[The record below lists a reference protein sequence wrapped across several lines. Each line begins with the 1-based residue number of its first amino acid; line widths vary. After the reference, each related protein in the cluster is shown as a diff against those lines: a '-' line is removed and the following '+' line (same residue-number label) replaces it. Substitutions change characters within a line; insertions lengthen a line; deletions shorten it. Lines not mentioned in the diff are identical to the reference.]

1 MHQVFISIGSNID
14 PLKNID
20 KVKILLNNLFECTF
34 SGLYETAAEGFEGND
49 FVNCVVGFKTDIAPA
64 DLNDILKNIEKNM
77 GRTDRQKGMSNR
89 IIDLDLILYGDLV
102 LNDKY
107 LSLPSDDIEKYS
119 FILEPLVEIA
129 GDIRHPVSKQSF
141 KSLLME
147 LQS

>member
-14 PLKNID
+14 PLKNVD
-20 KVKILLNNLFECTF
+20 KAKTLLDDHFDCTY
-34 SGLYETAAEGFEGND
+34 SGLYETIAEGFEGND
-49 FVNCVVGFKTDIAPA
+49 FVNCVVGFKTDIDPIR
-64 DLNDILKNIEKNM
+64 LNEKLKEIEKNM

-102 LNDKY
+102 LNDNN

-129 GDIRHPVSKQSF
+129 GDIKHPVSKQSF

-147 LQS
+147 LKS

>member
-49 FVNCVVGFKTDIAPA
+49 FVNCVVGFKTDIGPTQ
-64 DLNDILKNIEKNM
+64 LNEKLKNIEKNM

-102 LNDKY
+102 LSDKN
-107 LSLPSDDIEKYS
+107 LSLPSDDIDKYS
-119 FILEPLVEIA
+119 FVLEPLAEIA

-141 KSLLME
+141 KSLLLE
-147 LQS
+147 LKS

>member
-20 KVKILLNNLFECTF
+20 KVKILLNDLFECTF
-34 SGLYETAAEGFEGND
+34 SGLYETVAEGFEGDD
-49 FVNCVVGFKTDIAPA
+49 FVNCVVGFKTDITPTK
-64 DLNDILKNIEKNM
+64 LNENLKDIEKNM
-77 GRTDRQKGMSNR
+77 GRTDGQKGMSNR

-102 LNDKY
+102 LNDNN

-129 GDIRHPVSKQSF
+129 GDIKHPVSKQSF

-147 LQS
+147 LKS

>member
-1 MHQVFISIGSNID
+1 MHQAFISIGSNID

>member
-49 FVNCVVGFKTDIAPA
+49 FVNCVVGFKTDITPT

>member
-20 KVKILLNNLFECTF
+20 KVKILLNDLFECTF
-34 SGLYETAAEGFEGND
+34 SGLYETAAEGFEGDD
-49 FVNCVVGFKTDIAPA
+49 FVNCVVGFKTDISPIK
-64 DLNDILKNIEKNM
+64 LNENLKDIEKNM

-102 LNDKY
+102 LNDKN

-129 GDIRHPVSKQSF
+129 GDIKHPVSKQSF
-141 KSLLME
+141 KSLLLE
-147 LQS
+147 LKS

>member
-49 FVNCVVGFKTDIAPA
+49 FVNCVVGFKTDITPA

-89 IIDLDLILYGDLV
+89 IIDLDLILYGD
-102 LNDKY
+102 
-107 LSLPSDDIEKYS
+107 
-119 FILEPLVEIA
+119 
-129 GDIRHPVSKQSF
+129 PVSYTHLTLPTKRIV
-141 KSLLME
+141 
-147 LQS
+147 

>member
-1 MHQVFISIGSNID
+1 MHKVFISIGSNID

-49 FVNCVVGFKTDIAPA
+49 FVNCVVGFKTDIDPTQ
-64 DLNDILKNIEKNM
+64 LNDKLKNIEKNM

-89 IIDLDLILYGDLV
+89 IIDLDLILYGDLI

>member
-14 PLKNID
+14 PFKNID
-20 KVKILLNNLFECTF
+20 KVKILLNDLFECTF
-34 SGLYETAAEGFEGND
+34 SGLYETVAEGFEGDD
-49 FVNCVVGFKTDIAPA
+49 FVNCVVGFKTDITPTK
-64 DLNDILKNIEKNM
+64 LNENLKDIEKNM

-102 LNDKY
+102 LNNKN

-129 GDIRHPVSKQSF
+129 GDIKHPVSKQSF

-147 LQS
+147 LKS

>member
-20 KVKILLNNLFECTF
+20 KVKILLNDLFECTF
-34 SGLYETAAEGFEGND
+34 SGLYETVAEGFEGDD
-49 FVNCVVGFKTDIAPA
+49 FVNCVVGFKTDITPTK
-64 DLNDILKNIEKNM
+64 LNENLKDIEKNM

-102 LNDKY
+102 LNDKN
-107 LSLPSDDIEKYS
+107 LSLPSDDIDKYS
-119 FILEPLVEIA
+119 FVLEPLAEIA

-141 KSLLME
+141 KSLLLE
-147 LQS
+147 LKS

>member
-20 KVKILLNNLFECTF
+20 KVKILLNDLFECTF
-34 SGLYETAAEGFEGND
+34 SGLYETVAEGFEGDD
-49 FVNCVVGFKTDIAPA
+49 FVNCVVGFKTDITPTK
-64 DLNDILKNIEKNM
+64 LNENLKDIEKNM

-102 LNDKY
+102 LNNKN

-129 GDIRHPVSKQSF
+129 GDIKHPVSKQSF

-147 LQS
+147 LKS

>member
-20 KVKILLNNLFECTF
+20 KVKILLNDLFECTF
-34 SGLYETAAEGFEGND
+34 SGLYETVAEGFEGDD
-49 FVNCVVGFKTDIAPA
+49 FVNCVVGFKTDITPTK
-64 DLNDILKNIEKNM
+64 LNENLKDIEKNM
-77 GRTDRQKGMSNR
+77 GRTDGQKGMSNR

-102 LNDKY
+102 LNDKN

-129 GDIRHPVSKQSF
+129 GDIKHPVSKQSF

-147 LQS
+147 LKS

>member
-1 MHQVFISIGSNID
+1 
-14 PLKNID
+14 
-20 KVKILLNNLFECTF
+20 
-34 SGLYETAAEGFEGND
+34 
-49 FVNCVVGFKTDIAPA
+49 
-64 DLNDILKNIEKNM
+64 M

>member
-49 FVNCVVGFKTDIAPA
+49 FVNCVVGFKTDIDPTQ
-64 DLNDILKNIEKNM
+64 LNDKLKNIEKNM

-89 IIDLDLILYGDLV
+89 IIDLDLILYGDLI

>member
-20 KVKILLNNLFECTF
+20 KVKIFLNNLFECTF

-49 FVNCVVGFKTDIAPA
+49 FVNCVVGFKTDITPT

>member
-49 FVNCVVGFKTDIAPA
+49 FVNCVVGFKTDIDPTQ
-64 DLNDILKNIEKNM
+64 LNDKLKNIEKNM

-89 IIDLDLILYGDLV
+89 IIDLDLILYGDLI

-129 GDIRHPVSKQSF
+129 GDIRHPVSTQSF
-141 KSLLME
+141 KSFLME
-147 LQS
+147 LKS

>member
-14 PLKNID
+14 PFKNID
-20 KVKILLNNLFECTF
+20 KVKILLNDLFECTF
-34 SGLYETAAEGFEGND
+34 SGLYETVAEGFEGDD
-49 FVNCVVGFKTDIAPA
+49 FVNCVVGFKTDITPTK
-64 DLNDILKNIEKNM
+64 LNENLKDIEKNM
-77 GRTDRQKGMSNR
+77 GRTDGQKGMSNR

-102 LNDKY
+102 LNDNN

-129 GDIRHPVSKQSF
+129 GDIKHPVSKQSF

-147 LQS
+147 LKS

>member
-34 SGLYETAAEGFEGND
+34 SRLYETAAEGFEGND
-49 FVNCVVGFKTDIAPA
+49 FVNCVVGFKTDIGPTQ
-64 DLNDILKNIEKNM
+64 LNEKLKNIEKNM

-102 LNDKY
+102 LNDKN
-107 LSLPSDDIEKYS
+107 LSLPSDDIDKYS
-119 FILEPLVEIA
+119 FVLEPLAEIA

-141 KSLLME
+141 KSLLLE
-147 LQS
+147 LKS

>member
-20 KVKILLNNLFECTF
+20 KVKILLNDLFECTF
-34 SGLYETAAEGFEGND
+34 SGLYETVAEGFEGDD
-49 FVNCVVGFKTDIAPA
+49 FVNCVVGFKTDITPTK
-64 DLNDILKNIEKNM
+64 LNENLKDIEKNM
-77 GRTDRQKGMSNR
+77 GRTHRQKGMSNR

-102 LNDKY
+102 LNDKN

-129 GDIRHPVSKQSF
+129 GDIKHPVSKQSF

-147 LQS
+147 LKS

>member
-14 PLKNID
+14 PFKNID
-20 KVKILLNNLFECTF
+20 KVKILLNDLFECTF
-34 SGLYETAAEGFEGND
+34 SGLYETVAEGFDGDD
-49 FVNCVVGFKTDIAPA
+49 FVNCVVGFKTDITPTK
-64 DLNDILKNIEKNM
+64 LNENLKDIEKNM

-102 LNDKY
+102 LNNKN

-129 GDIRHPVSKQSF
+129 GDIKHPVSKQSF

-147 LQS
+147 LKS

>member
-20 KVKILLNNLFECTF
+20 KVKILLNDLFECTF
-34 SGLYETAAEGFEGND
+34 SGLYETVAEGFEGDD
-49 FVNCVVGFKTDIAPA
+49 FVNCVVGFKTDITPTK
-64 DLNDILKNIEKNM
+64 LNENLKDIEKNM

>member
-20 KVKILLNNLFECTF
+20 RVKILLNDLFECTF
-34 SGLYETAAEGFEGND
+34 SGLYETAAEGFQGND
-49 FVNCVVGFKTDIAPA
+49 FVNCVVGFETDIGPTQ
-64 DLNDILKNIEKNM
+64 LNEKLKEIEKNM

-102 LNDKY
+102 LNDKNF
-107 LSLPSDDIEKYS
+107 SLPSDEIEKYS
-119 FILEPLVEIA
+119 FILEPLAEIA
-129 GDIRHPVSKQSF
+129 GDIKHPVSKQSF

-147 LQS
+147 LKP

>member
-20 KVKILLNNLFECTF
+20 KVKILLNDLFECTF
-34 SGLYETAAEGFEGND
+34 SGLYETVAEGFEGDD
-49 FVNCVVGFKTDIAPA
+49 FVNCVVGFKTDITPTK
-64 DLNDILKNIEKNM
+64 LNENLKDIEKNM
-77 GRTDRQKGMSNR
+77 GRTDGQKGMSNR

-102 LNDKY
+102 LNDKN

-129 GDIRHPVSKQSF
+129 GDIKHPVSKQSF
-141 KSLLME
+141 KSLLLE
-147 LQS
+147 LKS

>member
-1 MHQVFISIGSNID
+1 MHQAFISIGSNID

-20 KVKILLNNLFECTF
+20 KVKILLNDLFECTF
-34 SGLYETAAEGFEGND
+34 SGLYETVAEGFEGDD
-49 FVNCVVGFKTDIAPA
+49 FVNCVVGFKTDITPTK
-64 DLNDILKNIEKNM
+64 LNENLKDIEKNM
-77 GRTDRQKGMSNR
+77 GRTDGQKGMSNR

-102 LNDKY
+102 LNDNN

-147 LQS
+147 LKS

>member
-20 KVKILLNNLFECTF
+20 KVKILLNDLFECTF
-34 SGLYETAAEGFEGND
+34 SGLYETVAEGFEGDD
-49 FVNCVVGFKTDIAPA
+49 FVNCVVGFKTDITPTK
-64 DLNDILKNIEKNM
+64 LNENLKDIEKNM

-102 LNDKY
+102 LNDNN

-129 GDIRHPVSKQSF
+129 GDIKHPVSKQSF

-147 LQS
+147 LKS

>member
-20 KVKILLNNLFECTF
+20 KVKILLNDLFECTF
-34 SGLYETAAEGFEGND
+34 SGLYETVAEGFEGDD
-49 FVNCVVGFKTDIAPA
+49 FVNCVVGFKTDITPTK
-64 DLNDILKNIEKNM
+64 LNENLKDIEKNM
-77 GRTDRQKGMSNR
+77 GRTYRQKGMSNR

-102 LNDKY
+102 LNDKN

-129 GDIRHPVSKQSF
+129 GDIKHPVSKQSF

-147 LQS
+147 LKS

>member
-34 SGLYETAAEGFEGND
+34 SRLYETAAEGFEGND
-49 FVNCVVGFKTDIAPA
+49 FVNCVVGFKTDIDPTQ
-64 DLNDILKNIEKNM
+64 LNEKLKNIEKNM

-129 GDIRHPVSKQSF
+129 GDIKHPVSKQSF

-147 LQS
+147 LKS

>member
-49 FVNCVVGFKTDIAPA
+49 FVNCVVGFKTDITPT

-102 LNDKY
+102 LNDKN

>member
-49 FVNCVVGFKTDIAPA
+49 FVNCVVGFKTDIDPTQ
-64 DLNDILKNIEKNM
+64 LNDKLKNIEKNM

-89 IIDLDLILYGDLV
+89 IIDLDLILYGDLI

-129 GDIRHPVSKQSF
+129 GDIRHPVSMQSF

-147 LQS
+147 LKS